1 MAGGAIAILV
11 AIMVIPTLRAS
22 RKRGGET
29 VFDMGI
35 WGSTAFQILIV
46 LAYIL
51 AAAGSMV
58 PIK

>member
-1 MAGGAIAILV
+1 MQAG
-11 AIMVIPTLRAS
+11 MPPCEEYDKTLRAS
-22 RKRGGET
+22 WKQGGKT

-35 WGSTAFQILIV
+35 WGGTAFQILIV